1 MDENYDINSYLASG
15 LGKGFLTLKLVREK
29 VKYEIIGIDSIN
41 FNNEKDDIFRY
52 KLCIIGENNK
62 KITNEKGHPIII
74 YENTESLR
82 NNYMKVPNKK
92 KVLKK
97 KQEYSMV
104 VQIPHTIK
112 VPLDTNTIKL
122 TIIEAGKWIDITNP
136 KNLKIYSD
144 KKFNDIFEFTDDIKK
159 KERMSIK
166 K

>member
-1 MDENYDINSYLASG
+1 MVQKERLRDNHMDENYDINSYLASG

-92 KVLKK
+92 KSTKEKTGVFNGG
-97 KQEYSMV
+97 
-104 VQIPHTIK
+104 
-112 VPLDTNTIKL
+112 TNT
-122 TIIEAGKWIDITNP
+122 P
-136 KNLKIYSD
+136 YY
-144 KKFNDIFEFTDDIKK
+144 
-159 KERMSIK
+159 
-166 K
+166 

>member
-92 KVLKK
+92 NVLKK